1 MTDAAHSTDPAAAY
15 AGAPR
20 IVSEILWVLRQVRAA
35 RSFGTDGT
43 DGTEQNREFWLRKAA
58 VFDRIAV
65 EEVAT
70 YAPQVAAKAVETAE
84 AAARRLVEYDATHTG
99 LSLRGSDVVTN
110 EDCRAYVRRE
120 YHSWNRT
127 RLH

>member
-20 IVSEILWVLRQVRAA
+20 ILSEIVWVLRQARAA
-35 RSFGTDGT
+35 RSSGA
-43 DGTEQNREFWLRKAA
+43 DGTEQSREFWLRKAA
-58 VFDRIAV
+58 VFDRIAM

-84 AAARRLVEYDATHTG
+84 AAARRLVEYDATHSG
-99 LSLRGSDVVTN
+99 LSLRGSDVVTG

-120 YHSWNRT
+120 YHAWNRAQ
-127 RLH
+127 LF

>member
-20 IVSEILWVLRQVRAA
+20 MVSEILWVLRQVRVA

-43 DGTEQNREFWLRKAA
+43 EQGREFWLRKAA
-58 VFDRIAV
+58 VFDRIAI

-84 AAARRLVEYDATHTG
+84 VAARRLVEYDATHNG
-99 LSLRGSDVVTN
+99 LSLRGSDVVTG
-110 EDCRAYVRRE
+110 EDCRAYTRRE
-120 YHSWNRT
+120 YHAWNRAQ
-127 RLH
+127 LF

>member
-1 MTDAAHSTDPAAAY
+1 MTDAAHSTDPAAEHAEY

-20 IVSEILWVLRQVRAA
+20 IASEILWVLRQVRAT
-35 RSFGTDGT
+35 RSL
-43 DGTEQNREFWLRKAA
+43 GTEQEGREFWLRKAA
-58 VFDRIAV
+58 VLDRIAI

-99 LSLRGSDVVTN
+99 LSLRGSDVVTD

-120 YHSWNRT
+120 YHAWNSAQ
-127 RLH
+127 LH

>member
-1 MTDAAHSTDPAAAY
+1 MTDAAHSTDPAAEYAEY

-20 IVSEILWVLRQVRAA
+20 IVSEILWVLRQVRAT
-35 RSFGTDGT
+35 RSL
-43 DGTEQNREFWLRKAA
+43 GTEQGREFWLRKAA
-58 VFDRIAV
+58 VLDRIAI

-70 YAPQVAAKAVETAE
+70 YAPQAAAKAVDTAE

-99 LSLRGSDVVTN
+99 LSLRGSDVVTD
-110 EDCRAYVRRE
+110 EDCRTYVRRE

-127 RLH
+127 QPF